1 MARRQAADRP
11 QGAVQRQAVDMP
23 PGAVRLAADMPPER
37 MPEPVDELRVAV
49 RRQGRQ
55 VGGRRGEQPGPEL
68 RSLGEQLVEPWQG
81 PRAGERLLA
90 RATLLAEP

>member
-1 MARRQAADRP
+1 MEARRRAADRPPGAVQRQAADRP
-11 QGAVQRQAVDMP
+11 PGRMLRAVD
-23 PGAVRLAADMPPER
+23 EQ
-37 MPEPVDELRVAV
+37 RVAV